1 MSVSTPILRSLLAL
15 ATVPSM
21 LAAQSPALDKV
32 EQRLRRELAATRD
45 AQVAYLEKL
54 VNIPSGS
61 LNVEGVRAAG
71 RMVMG
76 TLDSLGFT
84 TRWVEVPAEMKRAG
98 HLVATHT
105 GKAGSPR
112 MLLIGHL
119 DTVFEGP
126 NQRFERTDSIARGAG
141 SNDMKG
147 GDVIILYALKALA
160 ASGALADLN
169 VTVVMT
175 GDEEMPGDPLSKARE
190 ALLDAAKR
198 SDIALA
204 FEGGSFTEATVGRRS
219 ASGWILKVTGKQGHS
234 SGVFRGTYGSIY
246 EAARILDEF
255 RRELASETN
264 LTYNPGTIVG
274 GSDVTYD
281 TTTLSG
287 SLAGKTNIISPITW
301 VQGDLRAMDQA
312 QIARAQAKMKEIV
325 GRNLPG
331 TTAEITFDEGY
342 PPMAVTAG
350 NTALLELYSG
360 ASASLGHGVLK
371 ASDPARRGAGDLSFV
386 APLID
391 GLEGLGAIGNGS
403 HSPNESVNLNALHM
417 QTERAAVMLY
427 RLGKRKAT
435 EFRRPNAM

>member
-1 MSVSTPILRSLLAL
+1 MHLTSHFVRSL
-15 ATVPSM
+15 VV
-21 LAAQSPALDKV
+21 LAALPAALSAQPTKLDKV
-32 EQRLRRELAATRD
+32 EQGLRREIAARRD
-45 AQVAYLEKL
+45 EQVAYLEKL

-71 RMVMG
+71 RMVMSS
-76 TLDSLGFT
+76 LDSLGFT
-84 TRWVEVPAEMKRAG
+84 SRWVDVPAEMKRGG

-105 GKAGSPR
+105 GKPGSPR

-126 NQRFERTDSIARGAG
+126 NQRFERADSIARGAG
-141 SNDMKG
+141 ASDMKG
-147 GDVIILYALKALA
+147 GDVIILYALKALK
-160 ASGALADLN
+160 ASGALSGLN
-169 VTVVMT
+169 ITVVMT

-190 ALLDAAKR
+190 ALLDAAKQ

-204 FEGGSFTEATVGRRS
+204 FEGGSYTEATVGRRS
-219 ASGWILKVTGKQGHS
+219 ASGWVLKVTGRQGHS
-234 SGVFRGTYGSIY
+234 SGVFRGTYGAIY

-274 GSDVTYD
+274 GSDVSYD
-281 TTTLSG
+281 TTSLTG
-287 SLAGKTNIISPITW
+287 TLAGKTNIISPITW

-312 QIARAQAKMKEIV
+312 QISRAQSKMREIV
-325 GRNLPG
+325 ARNLPG
-331 TTAEITFDEGY
+331 TSAEITFDEGY
-342 PPMAVTAG
+342 PPMAVTPG

-360 ASASLGHGVLK
+360 ASASLGHGALA

-391 GLEGLGAIGNGS
+391 GLEGLGAIGNGA

-417 QTERAAVMLY
+417 QTEKAAVMLY
-427 RLGKRKAT
+427 RLGKRKAS
-435 EFRRPNAM
+435 EFRRPKAM